1 MVSLKLTSE
10 EEEDIQVS
18 NEGRMDE
25 IEGCALS
32 LIGKFLTCKPF
43 NRKAAKNTLRRAWG
57 LDKELQICEVGNNLF
72 QFKFQSEYELE
83 RILRGGPWS
92 FDNQLLM
99 LTRWRMGMSA
109 RNVVL
114 EHASLWVQIWGM
126 PFDMMSPTVATEVG
140 NKMGVV
146 EEVER
151 RQRTD
156 DHNFFLRV
164 KVALPIAKPIRTGG
178 FLKGSDGSRHWV
190 TYKYERMPLFCH
202 YCGILGHNLCHCP
215 EHFAASK
222 KTTPVEYQYGD
233 WLKADNGRS
242 RSPTR
247 RGMDSS
253 RGVESIGRTDGR
265 ATESNE
271 VQETAAAT
279 ARVKDP
285 SNSQRAQNG
294 RHGCGGNVIEVQEKI
309 SEDNAAPLLNV
320 EKVMP
325 SFTQGGNAEPN
336 LNNESTVVHTTSST
350 LGHVESKPNKP
361 KATWTRLNRME
372 VGPPNSVSSVLKPTL
387 DFPANELCT
396 GA

>member
-1 MVSLKLTSE
+1 
-10 EEEDIQVS
+10 
-18 NEGRMDE
+18 
-25 IEGCALS
+25 
-32 LIGKFLTCKPF
+32 
-43 NRKAAKNTLRRAWG
+43 
-57 LDKELQICEVGNNLF
+57 
-72 QFKFQSEYELE
+72 
-83 RILRGGPWS
+83 
-92 FDNQLLM
+92 
-99 LTRWRMGMSA
+99 
-109 RNVVL
+109 
-114 EHASLWVQIWGM
+114 
-126 PFDMMSPTVATEVG
+126 
-140 NKMGVV
+140 
-146 EEVER
+146 
-151 RQRTD
+151 
-156 DHNFFLRV
+156 
-164 KVALPIAKPIRTGG
+164 
-178 FLKGSDGSRHWV
+178 
-190 TYKYERMPLFCH
+190 
-202 YCGILGHNLCHCP
+202 
-215 EHFAASK
+215 
-222 KTTPVEYQYGD
+222 
-233 WLKADNGRS
+233 
-242 RSPTR
+242 
-247 RGMDSS
+247 MDSS

-387 DFPANELCT
+387 GKRNKGDTLDEDFNRETEHTVCSVLLDPTSGVLSGLRHDGILVDMTTSEPSLAAGIFVAASSKDYFFINALVSGGDLRAKSGRLAIFVGGDESVVKHFESTFCPPW
-396 GA
+396 